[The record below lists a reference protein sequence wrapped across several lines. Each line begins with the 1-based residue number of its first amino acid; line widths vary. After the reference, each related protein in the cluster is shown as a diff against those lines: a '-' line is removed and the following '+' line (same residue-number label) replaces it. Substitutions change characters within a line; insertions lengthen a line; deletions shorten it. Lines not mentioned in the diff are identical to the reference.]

1 MVYISVFI
9 LQVRAF
15 DHSMECHVAQ
25 FSKRSFAVPN
35 AVVALSTLNV
45 PSFSHRA
52 KPKISRRCCHGNG
65 SSPRKVGFFFYRLAI
80 IELSS
85 YCTLE
90 SFASLTEI
98 IRRFEKM
105 RHILKF
111 ALRDGFVGC

>member
-15 DHSMECHVAQ
+15 DHSMECHVVQ

-45 PSFSHRA
+45 PSFSHSA

-65 SSPRKVGFFFYRLAI
+65 SCPRKVGCFLP
-80 IELSS
+80 LS
-85 YCTLE
+85 YN
-90 SFASLTEI
+90 
-98 IRRFEKM
+98 
-105 RHILKF
+105 
-111 ALRDGFVGC
+111 